1 MTGLALGVDLGTS
14 GVRSAVL
21 DDAGDL
27 VSSARASYGPDA
39 DHYRDPERWWSAVS
53 DCLLRQGAALKSAGR
68 CIGEVSRIAVDGTS
82 GSLVL
87 TDSALTPVTRAL
99 MYNDTGFEAE
109 AGRIA
114 QHAPDPNIARGPG
127 SALARALHLVAE
139 DADNRAQHLLHQ
151 ADFIAARLIRRG
163 GFSDVNN
170 ALKTGGDP
178 ASGTWPDWM
187 DALLPPSFLP
197 ELLLPGAA
205 IAEVSAEVAAQFG
218 LSPRAVVHAGTTDSI
233 AAFLAAAQPQ
243 PGAAVTSLGTTLA
256 IKLYSNVRI
265 DAPEVGLYAHRIGE
279 GWLVGGASNTGGGVL
294 KAFFSGDDLAA
305 LSQQIDPDQSSE
317 LDYYPLPKPGERFP
331 INDPTLLPRLDPRPV
346 DPVEFLHGLLEG
358 MARIERLSY
367 ETLQKQGGPYPQEVI
382 TAGGGAQ
389 NAAWRQIRARVLGVP
404 VLTVATTEASIGTA
418 KLAQSGA

>member
-1 MTGLALGVDLGTS
+1 MD
-14 GVRSAVL
+14 
-21 DDAGDL
+21 
-27 VSSARASYGPDA
+27 
-39 DHYRDPERWWSAVS
+39 
-53 DCLLRQGAALKSAGR
+53 
-68 CIGEVSRIAVDGTS
+68 EVSRIAVDGTS

-87 TDSALTPVTRAL
+87 TNSALAPVTRAL

-109 AGRIA
+109 AGQIA
-114 QHAPDPNIARGPG
+114 QHAPDPHIARGSG
-127 SALARALHLVAE
+127 SALARALHLAAK
-139 DADNRAQHLLHQ
+139 DTDNRARHLLHQ
-151 ADFIAARLIRRG
+151 ADFVAARLIGRG

-178 ASGTWPDWM
+178 ATCSWPDWM
-187 DALLPPSFLP
+187 DGLLPPSLLP
-197 ELLLPGAA
+197 ALLLPGAA

-218 LSPRAVVHAGTTDSI
+218 LSPRAAVHAGTTDSI

-256 IKLYSNVRI
+256 IKLYSDVRI

-294 KAFFSGDDLAA
+294 KSFFSGDDLAA
-305 LSQQIDPDQSSE
+305 LSQQIDPDQPSE
-317 LDYYPLPKPGERFP
+317 LDYYPLPRPGERFP
-331 INDPTLLPRLDPRPV
+331 INDPTLLPRLDPRPA

-367 ETLQKQGGPYPQEVI
+367 ETLQKQGGPYPEQVI

>member
-1 MTGLALGVDLGTS
+1 VTGLALGVDLGTS

-27 VSSARASYGPDA
+27 VSSARASYGPASD
-39 DHYRDPERWWSAVS
+39 DYRDPERWWSAVS
-53 DCLLRQGAALKSAGR
+53 DCLLRQGEALKAAGR
-68 CIGEVSRIAVDGTS
+68 SMDEVSRIAVDGTS

-87 TDSALTPVTRAL
+87 TDSALAPVTRAL

-109 AGRIA
+109 AGQIA
-114 QHAPDPNIARGPG
+114 QHAPNPHIARGSG

-139 DADNRAQHLLHQ
+139 DADNRARHLLHQ
-151 ADFIAARLIRRG
+151 ADFVAARLIGRG

-178 ASGTWPDWM
+178 STGNWPDWM
-187 DALLPPSFLP
+187 EALLQASLLP
-197 ELLLPGAA
+197 ELLLPGDA
-205 IAEVSAEVAAQFG
+205 IAEVSAEAAAQFG
-218 LSPRAVVHAGTTDSI
+218 LSRGAVVHAGTTDSI

-256 IKLYSNVRI
+256 IKLYSDVRI

-294 KAFFSGDDLAA
+294 KAFFSADDLAA
-305 LSQQIDPDQSSE
+305 LSQQIDPDQPSE
-317 LDYYPLPKPGERFP
+317 LDYYPLPRPGERFP
-331 INDPTLLPRLDPRPV
+331 INDPTLVPRLDPRPA

-367 ETLQKQGGPYPQEVI
+367 ETLQDQGGPYPQEVI